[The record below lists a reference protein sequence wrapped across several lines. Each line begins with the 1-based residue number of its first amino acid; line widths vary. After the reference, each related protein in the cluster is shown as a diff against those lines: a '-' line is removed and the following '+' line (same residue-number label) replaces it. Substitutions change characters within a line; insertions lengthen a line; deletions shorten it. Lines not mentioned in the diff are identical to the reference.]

1 MSQETCPFA
10 NWNNFLSDYPFQA
23 NKDLVSIINSTVD
36 YFTNQ
41 LTLRLDDLQQDEFE
55 ALLTET
61 ICFIDATQ
69 IRSISMIKFDS
80 EIKQNPSRFLQALN
94 LSATLASQL
103 YTEKFPWAKIQV
115 NNKIVRVLN
124 YSNHTRLKDLKA
136 NMVGQFITI
145 RGTAVRVSSVLPLVT
160 NLEFQCTNC
169 GTRQTCTFPDGKY
182 KPPLKC
188 TLFGCRGKNFK
199 PDKSNGKTNNS
210 IDWQRIRIQ
219 EKLAN
224 DQIDSGRVPRTVECE
239 LTRDLV
245 DKIVPGDVVVCTG
258 IVKVLATEEGGNK
271 NSTAQMYY
279 LYIDANSINKSTGG
293 ALDEEEGSFASKDFI
308 EFSEKDLYGIL
319 EIHNFEGDLFQL
331 LVHSL
336 CPAIFGHE
344 FVKAGILLTLM
355 GGRKRENSLNQ
366 LKIRSDPHILVV
378 GDPGLGKSQMLMS
391 AVKLAPRGK
400 NMLKKGFI
408 SLEILLPLLG

>member
-1 MSQETCPFA
+1 MSQTSTDACPFA
-10 NWNNFLSDYPFQA
+10 NWNPFLSDYPFQA
-23 NKDLVSIINSTVD
+23 NTDLVPIINSTVD
-36 YFTNQ
+36 YFTTQ
-41 LTLRLDDLQQDEFE
+41 LTMRLDDLQQDEFE

-69 IRSISMIKFDS
+69 IRSIPNIKFAV
-80 EIKQNPSRFLQALN
+80 EIKQNPSRFLHALN
-94 LSATLASQL
+94 LSATIAAQL
-103 YTEKFPWAKIQV
+103 YTEKFPWAQIQV
-115 NNKIVRVLN
+115 NEKIVRILN

-160 NLEFQCTNC
+160 TLEFQCTNC
-169 GTRQTCTFPDGKY
+169 GTRQTTLFPDGKY
-182 KPPLKC
+182 KTPLKC
-188 TLFGCRGKNFK
+188 TLHGCRGKNFK
-199 PDKSNGKTNNS
+199 PDKSNGKTNSS
-210 IDWQRIRIQ
+210 IDWQRVRIQ

-224 DQIDSGRVPRTVECE
+224 DQVDSGRVPRTVECE

-245 DKIVPGDVVVCTG
+245 DKIVPGDVVICTG

-271 NSTAQMYY
+271 NTTAQMYY
-279 LYIDANSINKSTGG
+279 LYIDANSINKTSC
-293 ALDEEEGSFASKDFI
+293 ALDEEEGGSLAGKDFI

-355 GGRKRENSLNQ
+355 GGRKRETSVNQ

-391 AVKLAPRGK
+391 AVKLAPRG
-400 NMLKKGFI
+400 
-408 SLEILLPLLG
+408 